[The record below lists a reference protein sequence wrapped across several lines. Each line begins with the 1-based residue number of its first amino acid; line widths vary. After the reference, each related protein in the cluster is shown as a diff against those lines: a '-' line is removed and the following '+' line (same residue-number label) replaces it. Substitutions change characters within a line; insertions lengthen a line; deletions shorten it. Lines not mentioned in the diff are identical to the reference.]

1 MISVINHEV
10 RKQLNISSVHYLIAH
25 TCAQYKELL
34 IPTGV
39 SEMAESLGLSHRAI
53 SVAMDDLK
61 SCYPAILERHETGN
75 YYPTKEWYSAHFD
88 VTPELTTKD
97 QELARQVVELFNEIN
112 KTKYHINS
120 NVDLVK
126 RIIKH
131 NPKITLQ
138 HFKSVILHKFSTW
151 GNEEKMKEYNRP
163 STIFSNKFMKYLD
176 DANHYWIQ
184 IKKNDQSTIIFG
196 N

>member
-1 MISVINHEV
+1 M
-10 RKQLNISSVHYLIAH
+10 HYLIAH

-39 SEMAESLGLSHRAI
+39 GELAESLGLSHRAV

-61 SCYPAILERHETGN
+61 SCYPAILEKHETGN
-75 YYPTKEWYSAHFD
+75 YYPTRSWYIAHFD
-88 VTPELTTKD
+88 VTPELTTKEQAIAKD
-97 QELARQVVELFNEIN
+97 VIDYFNQIN
-112 KTKYHINS
+112 NTKYQVSS
-120 NVDLVK
+120 NIELVK
-126 RIIKH
+126 RILKS

-138 HFKSVILHKFSTW
+138 HFHSVILHKFNTW
-151 GNEEKMKEYNRP
+151 GSDEKMREYNRP

>member
-39 SEMAESLGLSHRAI
+39 SEMAESLGLSHRAV

-61 SCYPAILERHETGN
+61 SCYPAILEKHETGS
-75 YYPTKEWYSAHFD
+75 YYPSRSWYISHFE

-97 QELARQVVELFNEIN
+97 HELAKEVIDFFNEIN
-112 KTKYHINS
+112 QTKYQVNS
-120 NVDLVK
+120 NVEMVK
-126 RIIKH
+126 KIIKS

-151 GNEEKMKEYNRP
+151 GLDEKMKEYNRP